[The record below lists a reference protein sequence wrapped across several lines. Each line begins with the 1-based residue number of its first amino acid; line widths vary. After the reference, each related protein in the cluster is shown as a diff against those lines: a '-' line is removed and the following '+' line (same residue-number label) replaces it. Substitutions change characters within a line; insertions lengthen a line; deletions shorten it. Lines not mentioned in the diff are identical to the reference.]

1 MTRRLV
7 CVGAGLSGLVSAYTA
22 RKAALARGA
31 DLHVT
36 VLDASARAG
45 GNLVTDRYE
54 GFLIDGGPDSWVA
67 AKPEGA
73 ALCKELGLGDQL
85 IETIPA
91 NRRVYVAHR
100 GRLARMPE
108 GVVLGVPTKLAPVL
122 RSPMLSWGAKVRVL
136 ADLVMPRMHEV
147 SGDVSLGEL
156 VEMAKRDRS
165 IVRAARAALPKRH
178 GGNAPPSAFV
188 ALRDGVGSLVDAL
201 VRALPE
207 GAVRLNTPAAS
218 VRRGSMSPWEV
229 VLASGAVLL
238 ADDVVLGL
246 PTHVAGRLVE
256 GAAKPLADALGAVPY
271 TSAATV
277 FFAYRRG
284 DVPHAL
290 DATGFVVPKREG
302 LRLLAGTWV
311 SSKWPGRAPDGY
323 ALMRGFLGGAGREDA
338 LARDDRE
345 LVSEARVDLERL
357 MHFRAEPLFTRV
369 YRFTQTSPLPSVGH
383 AARVAAIR
391 TLLAREPGLHAIG
404 SAYDGVGRIHTN
416 TEVTFDA
423 AGNPTVKGI
432 AFNDARFK
440 SDKTLIFDTQLVA
453 NRMAVNVANGAARFD
468 QPLLIGQGALPASFG
483 DSVSLKRLAEA
494 AAAAGINLPL
504 PQFNGAPTFGPNAFF
519 AARTG
524 LSFNGGITFN
534 DPDVPYVT
542 FLTDANLDLGPG
554 VFSINPLKQD
564 FLAQFTSYTPG
575 KTVHIENTLPSK
587 LDGLGPYFVNDLHFK
602 KLPGTTLLFGG
613 ALGPQGG
620 TAAPGTG
627 PIVIGANGALNV
639 GGQNAFFVS
648 NGPVTGLGNLASTG
662 FVADGAPP
670 VPPVPPVPPTTT
682 TPGATSGTVAGS
694 IEGGAGDGFA
704 DEQVDERDKEKDK
717 DKENVDVAAADE
729 GDTDGVVDQKSNTG
743 QMCE

>member
-147 SGDVSLGEL
+147 SGDVSIGELVEARLGREAVAAFVEPLLAGIYAGDAWKLSARSTFPQL

-218 VRRGSMSPWEV
+218 VRRGSTSPWEV

-323 ALMRGFLGGAGREDA
+323 ALIRGFLGGAGREDA

-391 TLLAREPGLHAIG
+391 TLLARESGLHAIG
-404 SAYDGVGRIHTN
+404 SAYDGVGI
-416 TEVTFDA
+416 
-423 AGNPTVKGI
+423 P
-432 AFNDARFK
+432 
-440 SDKTLIFDTQLVA
+440 DTIRLA
-453 NRMAVNVANGAARFD
+453 TATGAA
-468 QPLLIGQGALPASFG
+468 
-483 DSVSLKRLAEA
+483 
-494 AAAAGINLPL
+494 
-504 PQFNGAPTFGPNAFF
+504 
-519 AARTG
+519 
-524 LSFNGGITFN
+524 
-534 DPDVPYVT
+534 
-542 FLTDANLDLGPG
+542 
-554 VFSINPLKQD
+554 
-564 FLAQFTSYTPG
+564 
-575 KTVHIENTLPSK
+575 
-587 LDGLGPYFVNDLHFK
+587 
-602 KLPGTTLLFGG
+602 
-613 ALGPQGG
+613 
-620 TAAPGTG
+620 
-627 PIVIGANGALNV
+627 IGAYAPAL
-639 GGQNAFFVS
+639 
-648 NGPVTGLGNLASTG
+648 
-662 FVADGAPP
+662 
-670 VPPVPPVPPTTT
+670 
-682 TPGATSGTVAGS
+682 
-694 IEGGAGDGFA
+694 IE
-704 DEQVDERDKEKDK
+704 R
-717 DKENVDVAAADE
+717 
-729 GDTDGVVDQKSNTG
+729 
-743 QMCE
+743 